1 MNAWGPSFAS
11 WRQLLPL
18 RQYFSTV
25 HRCACEPSNP
35 LHGRCNAHCCSTAD
49 RSRCVGCAAGR
60 RTPPA
65 ATISATAVAAG
76 AAIAAAVAHAVTRVA
91 ARAPHAGQADAAAA
105 AAAEG
110 HVRAADG
117 AWAVCR
123 GGPRVGVVL
132 AWRWRPTWW
141 RCVWPSARLQTF
153 VSILIVT
160 VFTHLFT
167 AKGRVVGSVL
177 GAPEP
182 AHMLY

>member
-1 MNAWGPSFAS
+1 MNAWDLWFAS
-11 WRQLLPL
+11 WRQLLQL

-25 HRCACEPSNP
+25 HRCAREPSNP

-60 RTPPA
+60 RTPAA
-65 ATISATAVAAG
+65 ATITATAVAAG
-76 AAIAAAVAHAVTRVA
+76 AAIVAAVAHAVTRVA

-105 AAAEG
+105 AASEG

-132 AWRWRPTWW
+132 VWRWRHVAAM
-141 RCVWPSARLQTF
+141 CVADARLQTC

-177 GAPEP
+177 GALEP